1 MPLPSHAWHKSS
13 HSTDREDAC
22 VEVRV
27 HSPGRVLV
35 RDSQDG
41 GSGNTSRRGLALSPT
56 AWSAFLGAID
66 TAGTGRCF
74 PAP

>member
-1 MPLPSHAWHKSS
+1 M
-13 HSTDREDAC
+13 
-22 VEVRV
+22 

-35 RDSQDG
+35 QDTKDG
-41 GSGNTSRRGLALSPT
+41 GSETTGRRGLALSPA